1 MQLFFPTIALYL
13 SDFFSSQLCVH
24 PCFTGGPVPE
34 KDGQEDVHRGETGF
48 HPWSILLLSGVGEVH
63 IPGQMRGC
71 GGALG
76 DNGPVQPQQL
86 LGQPY
91 PSHLSI

>member
-1 MQLFFPTIALYL
+1 MESAGLKSVKRVI
-13 SDFFSSQLCVH
+13 LCA
-24 PCFTGGPVPE
+24 
-34 KDGQEDVHRGETGF
+34 
-48 HPWSILLLSGVGEVH
+48 GEVH
-63 IPGQMRGC
+63 IPGQMPGC